1 MRGPGTQLGGDAM
14 PREAEIAIIGGG
26 IAGISTA
33 LFLSRAGRDV
43 VVLERAWPWSE
54 ASGANACALSIQDKL
69 PEVQPLAELSVR
81 LWASFEPEMGIDVK
95 FVRSGGLRVATSEQA
110 ARKMRAYSQEQER
123 SGLEFEWL
131 DGNAL
136 RDRAP
141 WLGPKVVAA
150 TFCAGDAYANA
161 FAAGTALVRATA
173 RSGARLVGQAEVTA
187 VQHDGRSYV
196 LETSKGM
203 MRAATVVVAAGP
215 WSGAIANSLAFALPL
230 YVDVNMATITE
241 PAPIF
246 MDTSLLHAEGI
257 LSLKQFSNGTVFI
270 GGGWQGRGRFAMG
283 EKFTSGERLRQN
295 YQVAVEV
302 APIIGPL
309 RMMRCWA
316 GYEAVSP
323 DALPVLG
330 SIPGMPGAYV
340 ATGARGGYS
349 LGPGMGFT
357 IAEMIL
363 NSGRTSVDIERFS
376 PARFAGG
383 GYA

>member
-110 ARKMRAYSQEQER
+110 ARKMRSYSQEQER

-330 SIPGMPGAYV
+330 SVPGMLGAYV